1 MKKRSLLKHLPESL
15 PEEVI
20 ETLCAAGATRI
31 ERIVS
36 QGQGSPAG
44 FWYDQDQNEFV
55 LVLQG
60 RAGLTL
66 GNQAEIVV
74 LEPGDCLD
82 IKAHVKHRVEWT
94 APDQKTVW
102 LAVYY

>member
-1 MKKRSLLKHLPESL
+1 MKLSLLKNLPASL

-20 ETLCAAGATRI
+20 ETLCASGTVRI
-31 ERIVS
+31 ERIIS
-36 QGQGSPAG
+36 RGQASPAG
-44 FWYDQDQNEFV
+44 FWYDQEQDEFV

-60 RAGLTL
+60 RAGLAL
-66 GNQAEIVV
+66 EGQAEVMV
-74 LEPGDCLD
+74 LEPGECLE

-94 APDQKTVW
+94 APEQETIW